1 MSNFVHVPTGKPV
14 LGLIPIIYAD
24 PPWEYRQKG
33 RGAAANH
40 YTTAPTG
47 KIAEIPVDSLAA
59 PTALLFMWA
68 TWPNL
73 WEALDLGHRWG
84 FAYKT
89 CAFNWIKLTKDGKPH
104 VRGGSYVRANSE
116 PCLLFAR
123 GKAASLVL
131 DHGVNQ
137 IVMTYGEEALPTQ
150 DVLSVPGEH
159 SAKPVEVRDRIIQ
172 LVGSQVPCA
181 ELFARD
187 TDPRFES
194 FGNEP
199 GVNYSLRVA
208 A

>member
-1 MSNFVHVPTGKPV
+1 MNWIHKPSGRIIE
-14 LGLIPIIYAD
+14 GLIPIVYAD
-24 PPWEYRQKG
+24 PPWKYRQGG

-40 YTTAPTG
+40 YKTEATG
-47 KIAEIPVDSLAA
+47 DIAEMFPVDKLAA
-59 PTALLFMWA
+59 STALLFMWA

-116 PCLLFAR
+116 PCLLFTR

-137 IVMTYGEEALPTQ
+137 IVMTHGEEALPTE
-150 DVLSVPGEH
+150 DVLSQPGEH
-159 SAKPVEVRDRIIQ
+159 SAKPAIVRDRIIQ
-172 LVGSQVPCA
+172 LVGDKVPTA

-187 TDPRFES
+187 LDPRFES

-199 GVNYSLRVA
+199 GVSYSLGLA